1 MTFRSKTVW
10 SVVWTRSATSYGWLT
25 QLIEKQVVSV
35 EYNEGNNKRKETVET
50 KATRHSEI
58 HNQLIKPEPPFLP
71 QTSKKYTLVLDLDE
85 TLVHYEDDGIVGQFY
100 LRPFAPEFIEEM
112 SKYYELVIFT
122 AALQDYADWIIDRLD
137 EKKRISHRLYR
148 QHTSISGNN
157 YHIKV
162 ALADAGH
169 LQARQRPFEDHHR
182 RQHSR
187 ELPAASRKRHL
198 HQVLVQRPRRHCA
211 ARTDAAADR

>member
-1 MTFRSKTVW
+1 M
-10 SVVWTRSATSYGWLT
+10 
-25 QLIEKQVVSV
+25 SV
-35 EYNEGNNKRKETVET
+35 EYNEGTNKRKETVET

-71 QTSKKYTLVLDLDE
+71 PTAKKYTLVLDLDE

-112 SKYYELVIFT
+112 SKHYELVIFT

-148 QHTSISGNN
+148 QHTSVSGNN

-162 ALADAGH
+162 SPPQRRTSPNWAETSPKPSSSTTSPRTSSC
-169 LQARQRPFEDHHR
+169 RQRTAYSSSPG
-182 RQHSR
+182 SKT
-187 ELPAASRKRHL
+187 PKT
-198 HQVLVQRPRRHCA
+198 PRC
-211 ARTDAAADR
+211 TS